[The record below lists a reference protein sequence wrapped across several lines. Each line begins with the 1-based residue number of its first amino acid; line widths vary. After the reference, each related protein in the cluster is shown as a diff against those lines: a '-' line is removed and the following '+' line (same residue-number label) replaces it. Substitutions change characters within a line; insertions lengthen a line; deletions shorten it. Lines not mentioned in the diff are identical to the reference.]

1 MATNVVEDTRT
12 RVIGQPVKR
21 VEDPR
26 LITGAAK
33 YLDDLQLPG
42 MTHVAIMRSPYA
54 HARIRSID
62 TTAAAAAP
70 GVVGVFTGKDLEHLN
85 PLPCAWQA
93 GGVENF
99 VATPRAL
106 EIDKVTFTGAGVAAV
121 VAETREAA
129 EDALA
134 LIEVDWEALEA
145 VVDPERAVAEG
156 APQIHE
162 NAAGNV
168 VMDWSTGDEAETE
181 RALAEADVVL
191 RRRLVNQRLI
201 PTAMEPRGSA
211 ATYEPATGTYTV
223 WMTSQAPHVMRLL
236 MTAFV
241 FGIPE
246 TKMRCISP
254 QVGGGFGSK
263 IFLYPEYVLMAA
275 LAEKVG
281 RPVKWIETRRENYV
295 ATTHGRDHVT
305 EVEVGATR
313 DGFIRA
319 LRATTYA
326 NLGGVLSTI
335 APGIPT
341 TLYGRM
347 LSGAYAV
354 PHIHCRVVGVYTNT
368 TMVDAYRGAGR
379 PEATYVV
386 ERAVDLVARELGLD
400 PADVRR
406 RNFIPPDAFPYDP
419 LILNGLRYD
428 SGEYEKTLDRALDTV
443 DYEGFRREQEQARAQ
458 GRYLGI
464 GLSSYV
470 EICGV
475 APSAWIGT
483 GGEGW
488 GAGLWESANV
498 RVHLTGKVVVTTGS
512 QSHGQGHETTMAQV
526 VADELGI
533 PLEDVTV
540 EHSDTAGTPF
550 GYGTYGS
557 RSAAV
562 GTVAVFNAL
571 QRIKAKARRIGAHML
586 EADPDDVVYEEGRVH
601 VAGAPETGKTIQEI
615 AAAAAVAYDLPEGEE
630 PFLDDTSY
638 YDPPNCTFPF
648 GTHVAVVEVDA
659 QTGEVALRRYV
670 AVDDVGRVI
679 NPLIVDGQVHG
690 GIVQGVAQ
698 ALWEGAVHDAD
709 GQLQTSSLLD
719 YALPKANFLPP
730 LEVDRTETP
739 TFVNP
744 LGVKGA
750 GETGTIAATAAVVN
764 AVMDA
769 LAPFGI
775 THIDM
780 PLTPERVWRVIR
792 TVQGGGEA

>member
-1 MATNVVEDTRT
+1 MATATEPTSSL
-12 RVIGQPVKR
+12 IGAPVKR

-26 LITGAAK
+26 LITGAARF
-33 YLDDLQLPG
+33 LDDVRLTGLA
-42 MTHVAIMRSPYA
+42 HVAVLRSPYA
-54 HARIRSID
+54 HARIRGID
-62 TTAAAAAP
+62 TSAAAAAP
-70 GVVGVFTGKDLEHLN
+70 GVLGVYTGKDFEHLS

-93 GGVENF
+93 GGVENH

-106 EIDKVTFTGAGVAAV
+106 EIDKVTFTGAAVAAV
-121 VAETREAA
+121 VAETPEAA
-129 EDALA
+129 EEALG
-134 LIEVDWEALEA
+134 LVEVDWEPLDV
-145 VVDPERAVAEG
+145 VVDPLRAVEEG

-162 NAAGNV
+162 AAPGNV
-168 VMDWSTGDEAETE
+168 CMEWECGDAEATAS
-181 RALAEADVVL
+181 ALDGADVVV
-191 RRRLVNQRLI
+191 RQRLVNQRLI
-201 PTAMEPRGSA
+201 PTAIEPRGA
-211 ATYEPATGTYTV
+211 IGQYEPTAGQYTV

-263 IFLYPEYVLMAA
+263 IFLYPEYVLVAA

-281 RPVKWIETRRENYV
+281 RPVKWVESRRENYV

-305 EVEVGATR
+305 DLEVGARR
-313 DGFIRA
+313 DGTITA
-319 LRATTYA
+319 LRARTWA
-326 NLGGVLSTI
+326 NLGGTLSTI

-347 LSGAYAV
+347 LSGAYRIPA
-354 PHIHCRVVGVYTNT
+354 IHCRVVGVYTNT
-368 TMVDAYRGAGR
+368 GMVDAYRGAGR

-386 ERAVDLVARELGLD
+386 ERAVDLVARELDLD
-400 PADVRR
+400 PAEVRR
-406 RNFIPPDAFPYDP
+406 RNFVPPEAFPYDP
-419 LILNGLRYD
+419 GILNGLSYD
-428 SGEYEKTLDRALDTV
+428 SGEYAATLDRALKLV
-443 DYEGFRREQEQARAQ
+443 DYESLRREQEAARGE

-470 EICGV
+470 EMCGV

-483 GGEGW
+483 VGEGW

-526 VADELGI
+526 VAHELGV

-540 EHSDTAGTPF
+540 EHSDTQGTPF

-557 RSAAV
+557 RSGAV
-562 GTVAVFNAL
+562 GTVALYNGV
-571 QRIKAKARRIGAHML
+571 RRVKEKARRLAAHML
-586 EADPDDVVYEEGRVH
+586 EANVDDMVYEDGRIFVK
-601 VAGAPETGKTIQEI
+601 GSPEKAKSIQEI

-630 PFLDDTSY
+630 PFLDETAY

-648 GTHVAVVEVDA
+648 GTHIAVVEVDA
-659 QTGEVALRRYV
+659 DTGEVKLRRYV

-690 GIVQGVAQ
+690 GIAQGVAQ
-698 ALWEGAVHDAD
+698 ALWEGAVYDED
-709 GQLQTSSLLD
+709 GQLLTASLLEYGVPRAD
-719 YALPKANFLPP
+719 FFPP
-730 LEVDRTETP
+730 FEVERTETP
-739 TFVNP
+739 TDVNP

-750 GETGTIAATAAVVN
+750 GETGTIASTPAVVN
-764 AVMDA
+764 AVVDA
-769 LAPFGI
+769 LAPLGI
-775 THIDM
+775 AHLDM
-780 PLTPERVWRVIR
+780 PLTPERVWRAMQGAR
-792 TVQGGGEA
+792 TGA